1 VNLTHRPIALLA
13 LLLSLG
19 GPAGA
24 VWTVGSTPTD
34 FTCTDWNGQ
43 SWNLYAQRGKV
54 VLLNFGPTRARR

>member
-1 VNLTHRPIALLA
+1 MRRLVLATALLFA
-13 LLLSLG
+13 LGL
-19 GPAGA
+19 PAAA

-54 VLLNFGPTRARR
+54 VLLNFGATW